1 MTAIELFRGGDV
13 LVRARLLPGDGPCVV
28 AFDHHG
34 EDASLDRIAFA
45 ERFLDARGLSWV
57 AVLERGNHWYQR
69 AEMPAAL
76 AAIRAALGE
85 RTGAGRAAVMTY
97 GSSMG
102 GYAALRFADAV
113 GATACL
119 ALSPQYS
126 VHRDTVPFEQ
136 RWAQEAAAIRWSAAD
151 EPPIRCGCVPVVVH
165 DAAGADARHAAL
177 IAADTAI
184 TGLPLRH
191 AGHPVGTALLAAGL
205 LEPLVAE
212 TLNGS
217 LDPAAFLRRWRA
229 ERPRNPVYL
238 AELGAAQPDRRLATG
253 IALARRA
260 LAIEPGGTLALCM
273 LAELLGRD
281 GRHEEALAL
290 SGQAVRLAP
299 DDPQIAH
306 AHGRALD
313 AAGHSEEAL
322 ALARRLLADRPG
334 RAHLHGWLAMLHWSR
349 RERVEAIR
357 SAEAAAALAP
367 GDRHLADAL
376 AWYRHRSHPAVR
388 LRRRLATWRRGL
400 FGAAANND

>member
-1 MTAIELFRGGDV
+1 MTATELFRGDDV

-69 AEMPAAL
+69 PEMPAAL
-76 AAIRAALGE
+76 AAIRTAV
-85 RTGAGRAAVMTY
+85 AGRSGVMTY

-126 VHRDTVPFEQ
+126 VRRGAVPFEN
-136 RWAQEAAAIRWSAAD
+136 RWAQEAAAIRWPAGG
-151 EPPIRCGCVPVVVH
+151 EPPIRCACVPVVAY
-165 DAAGADARHAAL
+165 DATGADARHAAL
-177 IAADTAI
+177 IAADTPIAP
-184 TGLPLRH
+184 LPLRH

-205 LEPLVAE
+205 LEPLVTA
-212 TLNGS
+212 TLDGS
-217 LDPAAFLRRWRA
+217 LDPAAFLRRWRE
-229 ERPRNPVYL
+229 ERGRNPVYL
-238 AELGAAQPDRRLATG
+238 AELGAGQPDRRLPLGTD
-253 IALARRA
+253 LARRA
-260 LAIEPGGTLALCM
+260 LTLDPGSPLTRSM
-273 LAELLGRD
+273 LAGLLSRD
-281 GRHEEALAL
+281 GRHAEALAL
-290 SGQAVRLAP
+290 SEEAMRQVPSDAKL
-299 DDPQIAH
+299 AH

-313 AAGHSEEAL
+313 AAGRSGEAL
-322 ALARRLLADRPG
+322 TLARRLLAEQPG
-334 RAHLHGWLAMLHWSR
+334 RAHLHGWLAMLHWGR
-349 RERVEAIR
+349 RERTEAIR
-357 SAEAAAALAP
+357 SAEEAAALAP

-400 FGAAANND
+400 FGTAGNGE